1 MFGKTHFGILAASA
15 VAGLAMLSAAN
26 AQANMILN
34 GDFSA
39 NASSYT
45 TFPGYSTSGY
55 QTSPYGPTDWTISGI
70 TVGVNGPD
78 TGFYASQGEP
88 FAPSSTTGVRDFAYI
103 QNQNFYIYQAVA
115 TTAGQ
120 TYTLNYAGAARAG
133 DAAAGMNDVLDVAIA
148 NAYTQAVITSQ
159 TPAIT
164 DTGFNSFTLNF
175 TATSASTAIT
185 FANTTNS
192 SNGPTVDVSNVSLNP
207 VPEPAT
213 LGLVT
218 LGGMALLLIGRKRAT
233 RRNT

>member
-1 MFGKTHFGILAASA
+1 MFGKTHFGILTAGA
-15 VAGLAMLSAAN
+15 VAGLALLSAGK

-45 TFPGYSTSGY
+45 SWPGYSA
-55 QTSPYGPTDWTISGI
+55 SPNPSSPTDWTINNV

-78 TGFYASQGEP
+78 TGFYATNGEP
-88 FAPSSTTGVRDFAYI
+88 FAPTSTAGVNDFAFI
-103 QNQNFYIYQAVA
+103 QNQNSYLFQTVA
-115 TTAGQ
+115 TTVGQ
-120 TYTLNYAGAARAG
+120 SYSLTYDAAARAG
-133 DAAAGMNDVLDVAIA
+133 DAAAGMNDILDVVIA
-148 NAYTQAVITSQ
+148 NANTQAVITSQ

-164 DTGFNSFTLNF
+164 ETGFNSFTLNF

-213 LGLVT
+213 LGLVA
-218 LGGMALLLIGRKRAT
+218 LGGIALLLIGRKRAT